1 MELSSDFSQSSADS
15 PSQTIDQTSDQ
26 PEQDQIQLS
35 TQPLPPQ
42 LLNQPMNQPT
52 EYSVPPSEQTETGL
66 TVNSDRRIFRISPII
81 RLTLLSFYTALT
93 LPLPFLSQ
101 VTAAPVSPQLL
112 GAGLG
117 LGAVLLYGALSEQ
130 VIVDESDIQVTYPGW
145 VRRLFRK
152 GWTLPWSDIVALK
165 PRSTGQGG
173 IVYYFLSRSGQAY
186 LVPMRIAGFAELVRL
201 VQAKTGID
209 TRDVRPLS
217 QPWMYLILL
226 TLTLLLLAID
236 AWTIT
241 TALGQ
246 G

>member
-1 MELSSDFSQSSADS
+1 
-15 PSQTIDQTSDQ
+15 
-26 PEQDQIQLS
+26 
-35 TQPLPPQ
+35 
-42 LLNQPMNQPT
+42 MNQPT

-186 LVPMRIAGFAELVRL
+186 LLPMRIAGFAELVRL